1 MLKWD
6 YKSKVLL
13 DVLGLFKSRVF
24 LRLIR
29 KNEFVIC
36 VIDIL
41 LMYDKCYIGVIILV
55 NMLLNFYYRY
65 SLLERV

>member
-6 YKSKVLL
+6 YMSKVLL

-36 VIDIL
+36 VIDIF
-41 LMYDKCYIGVIILV
+41 V
-55 NMLLNFYYRY
+55 N
-65 SLLERV
+65 V

>member
-1 MLKWD
+1 MMW
-6 YKSKVLL
+6 YVESKVLL

-36 VIDIL
+36 VIDIF
-41 LMYDKCYIGVIILV
+41 V
-55 NMLLNFYYRY
+55 N
-65 SLLERV
+65 V

>member
-1 MLKWD
+1 MFIIWCNRIIYVLFELDFWWCGMLKWD

-13 DVLGLFKSRVF
+13 DVLVLFKSRVF

-36 VIDIL
+36 VIDIF
-41 LMYDKCYIGVIILV
+41 V
-55 NMLLNFYYRY
+55 N
-65 SLLERV
+65 VW